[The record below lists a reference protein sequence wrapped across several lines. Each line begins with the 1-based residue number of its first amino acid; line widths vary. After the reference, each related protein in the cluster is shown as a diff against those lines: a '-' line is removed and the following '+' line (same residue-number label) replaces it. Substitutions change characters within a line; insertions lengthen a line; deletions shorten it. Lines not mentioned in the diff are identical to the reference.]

1 MENAHLEYQ
10 RQSVKQSSPEELIT
24 KLYDLAIL
32 SCYKKDKAKVRE
44 ILNTLI
50 KSLNFEYE
58 ISATLYELYDYCRN
72 ILDEDK
78 YDEVKELLEPIRD
91 AWIQGVAQ
99 KRTQNVNLLN
109 NRGFVA

>member
-1 MENAHLEYQ
+1 MEYQ

-32 SCYKKDKAKVRE
+32 SCYRNDKVKVKE

-58 ISATLYELYDYCRN
+58 ISSTLYELYDYCRN
-72 ILDEDK
+72 ILDEEK
-78 YDEVKELLEPIRD
+78 YDEVRELLEPVRD
-91 AWIQGVAQ
+91 AWIKGVV
-99 KRTQNVNLLN
+99 RNRIQNTNSSH
-109 NRGFVA
+109 NRGYVA